1 MMMRNSQNSQNS
13 THRCPQ
19 SVDEAA
25 ERLISDLLIQHL
37 NALAH
42 MTDEEFNTLCDHV
55 APFLLDE
62 FEIWQGND
70 ALLESCFRNGDSDSV
85 DPAQVILKRVKQ
97 LLSEFNG
104 YLVIP

>member
-1 MMMRNSQNSQNS
+1 
-13 THRCPQ
+13 
-19 SVDEAA
+19 
-25 ERLISDLLIQHL
+25 L

-42 MTDEEFNTLCDHV
+42 MSDEEFNTLCDHV